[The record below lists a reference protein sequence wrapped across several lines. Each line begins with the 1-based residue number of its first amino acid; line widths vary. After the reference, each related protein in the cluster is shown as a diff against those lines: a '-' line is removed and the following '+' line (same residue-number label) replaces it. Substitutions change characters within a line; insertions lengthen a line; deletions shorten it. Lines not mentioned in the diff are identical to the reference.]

1 MIFFLIF
8 SCYLVFKTIN
18 SIIYWAEIAHHWL
31 YEMHIEKQD
40 VRHLCIQLPIVHI
53 VTTLVSIQVVK
64 G

>member
-1 MIFFLIF
+1 MKFFLVF

-18 SIIYWAEIAHHWL
+18 NIIYWAEVAHHWH
-31 YEMHIEKQD
+31 YEVHVEKQD
-40 VRHLCIQLPIVHI
+40 VRHLCIQLHIVHV